1 MNRVMVVGQPG
12 SGKSTLARAL
22 GAKTGLP
29 VHHMDQIHWKPGWVE
44 RDRDAKIEMAMK
56 VERGPRWIFEGGLSA
71 TYAHRLSRC
80 DTLVVLD
87 LPLSLRVSRVVRRT
101 LRQHGDTRADLPENC
116 PERFNLEFSHYIWR
130 TRKTARDRLL
140 RLLQSAPA
148 AVAAHHLT
156 SPRAVRAY
164 LASV

>member
-22 GAKTGLP
+22 GAKTG
-29 VHHMDQIHWKPGWVE
+29 
-44 RDRDAKIEMAMK
+44 
-56 VERGPRWIFEGGLSA
+56 
-71 TYAHRLSRC
+71 
-80 DTLVVLD
+80 
-87 LPLSLRVSRVVRRT
+87 
-101 LRQHGDTRADLPENC
+101 
-116 PERFNLEFSHYIWR
+116 
-130 TRKTARDRLL
+130 
-140 RLLQSAPA
+140 APA